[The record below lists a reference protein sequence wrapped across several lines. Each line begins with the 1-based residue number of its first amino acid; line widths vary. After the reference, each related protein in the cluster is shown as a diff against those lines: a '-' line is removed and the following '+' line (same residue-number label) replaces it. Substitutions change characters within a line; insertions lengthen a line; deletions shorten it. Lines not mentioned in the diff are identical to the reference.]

1 MTWGT
6 GSGYPEP
13 RRVDPLRTHAL
24 VVGVGHYAASD
35 IGDRPGLARTA
46 DRFADWL
53 RLRGVPEDNIVL
65 LGGASCGPDRA
76 PTATN
81 IDRALTDDIP
91 GRAGDLLWIFWA
103 GHGVLDARHRRRL
116 LLADSTDRNKRS
128 VDLNELLTLYGTT
141 FVEHFPRQLVV
152 VDACQTDLPGP
163 ESTQWARPIS
173 LPEARARVTH
183 RVQRVWLAA
192 SAGERAAYSAERAWF
207 SDTVL
212 DSLEAGDS
220 LYWSPTDEEIRDAL
234 KRKLD
239 AVLPPGSPRQNPVTL
254 AFGSEDGT
262 FREEVLTVEPEPI
275 GPSRQ
280 PSALR
285 PLKGPV
291 LDAYLR
297 WMVATHS
304 ETMATIADRREI
316 RHVHAPLAET
326 PWTGTVVEDEANHH
340 ARRSE
345 GAYLRSRRLGDRG
358 ANDHGEAARVAARPF
373 PTSMSPLVH
382 VDKLDLSGRPQLPAD
397 GLLGSKWRFI
407 VLGDPGS
414 GKTTLARRFALH
426 NAENPA
432 PTDPCWRLPV
442 LCRATDLIRA
452 LADADGDHGTVRA
465 LAALAVN
472 AGWNSTP
479 PVDPLSRDRIAPIE
493 LSRLVAQAAD
503 QGRLLLMV
511 DGLDEV
517 PTGEERGGLVLTLNQ
532 AVDRDGLRTGIP
544 SETAGNQL
552 VVTSRVV
559 GYYANPMSELVH
571 QLILQPMDAAGA
583 VATGCFWLRHF
594 ALATGKGPAQAEAL
608 ESRFRSVVAG
618 EAANAA
624 PLAANPYLLVSLIS
638 AVASGDLDSR
648 RLRKTP
654 MVRSDLYRFMV
665 EDALDRARQRLPRV
679 PRDQLLT
686 VQAAVAYEMHRSFH
700 SGLLAPTQVGLC
712 VEAALDSLGRPHD
725 LTADQASDYVRNLGL
740 MTDRGPEQLGF
751 LHLTLEEYLAGR
763 HLVEDGTAARIQI
776 HLSDPRWVEPIR
788 LGLGHL
794 GRTDPSRLD
803 SVLLDLLS
811 GPGSEYAARLLA
823 SSIAEFRVVRAEHV
837 EAAVTA
843 LLAADRSQTAESD
856 RPSRTAETVA
866 PLLSTELTLQRGQR
880 TAEIVRRTLARALR
894 AESMWDVSA
903 AARTVEALGLFDR
916 EVAEALFAAQERDAA
931 EYGWFTVRAL
941 QSMVAPP
948 ETPVEADPA
957 EVQRLWAGLTD
968 ANRKQLAGARLVVA
982 RRPAAPVIDRL
993 VLPRTLTPFRAALD
1007 SRLIG
1012 LVEARPVGLLRVV
1025 LCLYGVVPFLDTER
1039 WTAEK
1044 ARLKAE
1050 LVIDDTPAEVRH
1062 RAAVRLDTVIAKAL
1076 AKKSGERLLD
1086 PAAITVDSPLTPRL
1100 LRWIEDGTSAEEM
1113 ARQLRLL
1120 AEDVSADDRAR
1131 GDALAAWF
1139 ALGTADSLRD
1149 AQAVLEQIDE
1159 GVRQRLTWRMDRAS
1173 FVLADAAARIS
1184 VGSVVTAFEAATLTA
1199 AEAPADVLPPDTAEQ
1214 LSATFTRALAAF
1226 GFQGLPPDA
1235 DVGDIG
1241 DATSENLVA
1250 VLHGWPDDRRHTGAA
1265 VLDAAGARL
1274 ADAGP
1279 LGLIRMLARAHRVE
1293 EGFVG
1298 YRVNWD
1304 LDPLAPRGG
1313 PWIPEALTALDGMA
1327 PRLTYARCWLLDR
1340 MAPVLVEQG
1349 FAVEAFCLAL
1359 HVHRHDPVSVTRTV
1373 RRLAAMVVGL
1383 EDYTD
1388 DSGGRVDGA
1397 GLPLMLSALAS
1408 DMPGGYPKAR
1418 AMVQVARLRGRP
1430 VVVPQLLDDA
1440 GPVERPEDRLRL
1452 IELAV
1457 GLSTATW
1464 SAPLRAEALHCAE
1477 HIDDPLDRV
1486 LALARSLAF
1495 EPAGVLA
1502 ALSEARPRVPE
1513 AEGAFLQ
1520 SQGFPGHL
1528 LARRTA
1534 AERKDA
1540 EDSGARTDPFRQ
1552 AVVKALREVGGAE
1565 PIVGGGWEWDAHLQI
1580 ALVGAIY
1587 GRGVDDKVFSVAVI
1601 LDTVGARIARGG
1613 PFVVAQLLA
1622 TAHLL
1627 ADEFGDESEDW
1638 YLDRYAPVRGSLFPE
1653 ALTALSGLSPRMTF
1667 VRCWLID
1674 RMASQL
1680 ATGGFGVE
1688 AVCLTLVG
1696 TGEDPA
1702 ACERTLQRLRAVNGA
1717 LSSATADVWRA
1728 LDLDDPLMP
1737 ARLLEL
1743 AEGIEDRYA
1752 RARAMVHV
1760 AALRGTSL
1768 RAAAVLELA
1777 EAIVIPED
1785 RLRFVELADSLAVC
1799 DWSPDMSAVALS
1811 CAAAIEDPTERVLA
1825 CTRLLA
1831 RGGTPEQLLRLRVLG
1846 DEAVEQADDLA
1857 VGEEEPETEDALQ
1870 SSSSSALLAYDQ
1882 DWQGPGATRSGLD
1895 AWATV
1900 SCVTLCT
1907 DVLAVLRTAGPTA
1920 LWRSLADPEGRP
1932 EAVRALRRHG
1942 QDRLLALGTEA
1953 VEAIDLLLREGSDDL
1968 AADLLSVVRPRRGQI
1983 PPGSWRS
1990 VGSRRF
1996 ADRATLLTM
2005 EAGRLDAAAVRTLP
2019 RLLSDHDDLVRLRG
2033 ALATSF
2039 TARGSSAPPRF
2050 TATSLGPAGLADFA
2064 HLVEELIDVQP
2075 RLAADVRWAL
2085 SDVIHNSLPVLR
2097 QALGRLTDRRLR
2109 RRLLHSVIRV
2119 TPETLAALPDLLAE
2133 LPEDDQIDLVYSL
2146 ECIARDPRRCGVG
2159 QGAVREL
2166 AQSLRSLVSEAYP
2179 LVLAEILCVLGLAGA
2194 FGSAPAEHR
2203 DCLVG
2208 LVREGIE
2215 PGTELSPAV
2224 TAGACHGLGFLL
2236 EGGGLDSPEERGLL
2250 RTVAGTAEAE
2260 IAEAAV
2266 TALARI
2272 GDMQWLSDAVAARD
2286 IDPATM
2292 LWGLAGGLDAFVVG
2306 PEERLRI
2313 NRICAFV
2320 MRPPGSSGADAADIT
2335 DRLIAALLD
2344 RVSELMLTPVGAR
2357 SETHRATN
2365 MAWEVKGLLSI
2376 VSGLAHVHPA
2386 AVRRAVDNDYP
2397 DFRHKLVQEFA
2408 AGNWVSDQSAARL
2421 LVVLGDADRA
2431 IVGAILD
2438 TSLGTDVIRQD
2449 LLQDLKSFEPVTPEG
2464 VALLVEAVG
2473 DANLKRCYLAVRI
2486 LAALVHYEVLDD
2498 ANHMSA
2504 LAAIRSSLDRP
2515 DMVEPLLLESFGVL
2529 LKLGTYGDA
2538 IRRTITGLIAE
2549 DGSVA
2554 AGRSERNVL
2563 VQVADEHGDPLQL
2576 AVPDMADGVTEVL
2589 EYQTGY
2595 FRDTEG
2601 REISEDLLFALRQL
2615 LTASWSA
2622 GIPLAAVLGHAA
2634 AEVPAAEAPVS
2645 G

>member
-6 GSGYPEP
+6 GYGQPGP
-13 RRVDPLRTHAL
+13 RRADPLRTHAL

-53 RLRGVPEDNIVL
+53 RLRGVPEENIIL

-91 GRAGDLLWIFWA
+91 GRSGDLLWIFWA
-103 GHGVLDARHRRRL
+103 GHGVLDARQRRRL

-128 VDLNELLTLYGTT
+128 IDLNELLTLYGTT

-183 RVQRVWLAA
+183 RTQRVWLAA

-212 DSLEAGDS
+212 DSLEAGES
-220 LYWSPTDEEIRDAL
+220 LYWSPTDDEIRDAL

-239 AVLPPGSPRQNPVTL
+239 AALPPGAPRQNPVTL
-254 AFGSEDGT
+254 TFGSEDGT
-262 FREEVLTVEPEPI
+262 FREEVLISETVPVELFRPTASARLEG
-275 GPSRQ
+275 GP
-280 PSALR
+280 A
-285 PLKGPV
+285 

-326 PWTGTVVEDEANHH
+326 PWTGTVVEDGANHH
-340 ARRSE
+340 ARRSDA
-345 GAYLRSRRLGDRG
+345 AYLRSRRLGDRG

-414 GKTTLARRFALH
+414 GKTTLARRLALR
-426 NAENPA
+426 NAESPA
-432 PTDPCWRLPV
+432 PADPCWRLPV
-442 LCRATDLIRA
+442 LCRATDLVHA

-479 PVDPLSRDRIAPIE
+479 PVDPLSRDRISPIE

-517 PTGEERGGLVLTLNQ
+517 PTGEERAGLVLTLNQ
-532 AVDRDGLRTGIP
+532 AVDRDGLRTGFP
-544 SETAGNQL
+544 AETVGNQL

-571 QLILQPMDAAGA
+571 QLILQPMDAEGA

-594 ALATGKGPAQAEAL
+594 ARATGKGPAQAEAL
-608 ESRFRSVVAG
+608 ENRFRSVVAG
-618 EAANAA
+618 EAVNAA

-654 MVRSDLYRFMV
+654 IVRSDLYRFMV

-686 VQAAVAYEMHRSFH
+686 VQAAVAHEMHRSFH
-700 SGLLAPTQVGLC
+700 SGLLAPTQVGPC
-712 VEAALDSLGRPHD
+712 VEAALDSLGRPYD
-725 LTADQASDYVRNLGL
+725 LGVDQVSDYVRNLGL

-763 HLVEDGTAARIQI
+763 HLVADGTAAARIQT

-803 SVLLDLLS
+803 SVLLELLS
-811 GPGSEYAARLLA
+811 GPGGEYAARLLA
-823 SSIAEFRVVRAEHV
+823 SSIAEFRVVRAQHI

-856 RPSRTAETVA
+856 RPSRTAEAVA
-866 PLLSTELTLQRGQR
+866 PLLSAELTLQRGLR

-916 EVAEALFAAQERDAA
+916 EVAEALFAAQERDAS
-931 EYGWFTVRAL
+931 EYGWSTVRAL

-957 EVQRLWAGLTD
+957 EAKRVWTGLTD
-968 ANRKQLAGARLVVA
+968 SNRLQLAGVELVAA
-982 RRPAAPVIDRL
+982 RRPAGPVIDRL

-1012 LVEARPVGLLRVV
+1012 LIEARPVGLLRVV

-1050 LVIDDTPAEVRH
+1050 LVVDDTPPEVRH

-1086 PAAITVDSPLTPRL
+1086 PAAITVDSPLTKRL
-1100 LRWIEDGTSAEEM
+1100 LRWIEEDTPIGQM

-1120 AEDVSADDRAR
+1120 AEDVSADDRVR

-1139 ALGTADSLRD
+1139 ALGTPDALRE
-1149 AQAVLEQIDE
+1149 AEAVLDQIDE
-1159 GVRQRLTWRMDRAS
+1159 GVRRRLTWRMDRAA

-1184 VGSVVTAFEAATLTA
+1184 AGSVVTAFEAAAPKADEAPPDALPADAAEQLTA
-1199 AEAPADVLPPDTAEQ
+1199 A
-1214 LSATFTRALAAF
+1214 FTQALAGF
-1226 GFQGLPPDA
+1226 GFVGLPPDA
-1235 DVGDIG
+1235 GVGDIAA
-1241 DATSENLVA
+1241 ATPENLVA
-1250 VLHGWPDDRRHTGAA
+1250 VLHGWPAERPHTGSA

-1274 ADAGP
+1274 AAAGP
-1279 LGLIRMLARAHRVE
+1279 PGLVHMLARAHRVE
-1293 EGFVG
+1293 ENFVG
-1298 YRVNWD
+1298 YRVNWV
-1304 LDPLAPRGG
+1304 LDPLAPRGE
-1313 PWIPEALTALDGMA
+1313 PQIPEALTALDGMA
-1327 PRLTYARCWLLDR
+1327 PRLTFARCWLLDR
-1340 MAPVLVEQG
+1340 MAPLLVEQG
-1349 FAVEAFCLAL
+1349 FAVEAICLAL
-1359 HVHRHDPVSVTRTV
+1359 HVHRHDPASVTRTV
-1373 RRLAAMVVGL
+1373 RRLADMVVGL
-1383 EDYTD
+1383 EDFTD
-1388 DSGGRVDGA
+1388 DGGGRVDGV
-1397 GLPLMLSALAS
+1397 GLPLMLSALAH
-1408 DMPGGYPKAR
+1408 DLPGGYPKAR
-1418 AMVQVARLRGRP
+1418 ALVQVARLRGRP
-1430 VVVPQLLDDA
+1430 LVVTQLLQDS
-1440 GPVERPEDRLRL
+1440 GPVERPDERLRL

-1457 GLSTATW
+1457 GLGTATW
-1464 SAPLRAEALHCAE
+1464 SASLRAEALACAE
-1477 HIDDPLDRV
+1477 RIEDPLDRA

-1495 EPAGVLA
+1495 EPDRILEE
-1502 ALSEARPRVPE
+1502 LSRTRPRIPA
-1513 AEGAFLQ
+1513 AEGGFLE
-1520 SQGFPGHL
+1520 SPDFPRHL
-1528 LARRTA
+1528 LARRAA
-1534 AERKDA
+1534 AEQRDA
-1540 EDSGARTDPFRQ
+1540 EVSGDRTDSFRQ
-1552 AVVKALREVGGAE
+1552 AVVKALREVGGAG
-1565 PIVGGGWEWDAHLQI
+1565 PIVGGGWEWDAHLQV

-1587 GRGVDDKVFSVAVI
+1587 GRGAEDKVFSVAVI

-1627 ADEFGDESEDW
+1627 VDEFGEESEDW
-1638 YLDRYAPVRGSLFPE
+1638 YLDRYTPERGSLFPE

-1667 VRCWLID
+1667 ARCWLID

-1688 AVCLTLVG
+1688 AVCLALAG
-1696 TGEDPA
+1696 AGEDPA
-1702 ACERTLQRLRAVNGA
+1702 ACERTLQRLRAVNVA
-1717 LSSATADVWRA
+1717 LSTATADMWGTLV
-1728 LDLDDPLMP
+1728 LDDPAMP
-1737 ARLLEL
+1737 TRLLEL

-1760 AALRGTSL
+1760 AALRGTPMST
-1768 RAAAVLELA
+1768 AEVLELA
-1777 EAIVIPED
+1777 EAIVVPED
-1785 RLRFVELADSLAVC
+1785 RLRFVELVGSLAVC
-1799 DWSPDMSAVALS
+1799 DWLPDLSAAAVS
-1811 CAAAIEDPTERVLA
+1811 CVEAIEDPTERVLA
-1825 CTRLLA
+1825 CTRLVA
-1831 RGGTPEQLLRLRVLG
+1831 RGGTPEQLRRLRTLG
-1846 DEAVEQADDLA
+1846 DEAVELADDLDVGLEQPEA
-1857 VGEEEPETEDALQ
+1857 VDALQ
-1870 SSSSSALLAYDQ
+1870 AGSSSALLAYDQ

-1920 LWRSLADPEGRP
+1920 LWRSLADPEDRP

-1942 QDRLLALGTEA
+1942 QNRLLALGTEA
-1953 VEAIDLLLREGSDDL
+1953 VEAISLLLREGSDDL
-1968 AADLLSVVRPRRGQI
+1968 AADLLSVIRPRRGQT

-1990 VGSRRF
+1990 VGNGRF
-1996 ADRATLLTM
+1996 ADRATLLTV

-2019 RLLSDHDDLVRLRG
+2019 RLLSDNDDLVRLRG

-2039 TARGSSAPPRF
+2039 FARGSSAAPRF
-2050 TATSLGPAGLADFA
+2050 TATSLGAAGLADLVR
-2064 HLVEELIDVQP
+2064 LVEELIDDQP
-2075 RLAADVRWAL
+2075 RLAADMRWAL
-2085 SDVIHNSLPVLR
+2085 SDIIHNSIPVLR
-2097 QALGRLTDRRLR
+2097 QTLGMLTGQRLR

-2119 TPETLAALPDLLAE
+2119 TPETLAALPDLLTE

-2146 ECIARDPRRCGVG
+2146 QCIARDPRRCGVG

-2179 LVLAEILCVLGLAGA
+2179 LVLADILCVLGLAGA
-2194 FGSAPAEHR
+2194 TASATSEHR

-2208 LVREGIE
+2208 LVREGTE

-2236 EGGGLDSPEERGLL
+2236 EGRGAESPEERELL
-2250 RTVAGTAEAE
+2250 RTVAGSAEAE

-2272 GDMQWLSDAVAARD
+2272 GDLPWLSAAVAARD
-2286 IDPATM
+2286 IDPATV
-2292 LWGLAGGLDAFVVG
+2292 LWGLAGELDAFVVG
-2306 PEERLRI
+2306 PEDRVRI

-2320 MRPPGSSGADAADIT
+2320 MRPPGFSGADAADIT
-2335 DRLIAALLD
+2335 DRLITELLD
-2344 RVSELMLTPVGAR
+2344 RVGELMLTPVGER
-2357 SETHRATN
+2357 GETHRATN
-2365 MAWEVKGLLSI
+2365 MAWEVKSLLSI
-2376 VSGLAHVHPA
+2376 VSGLAHAHPA
-2386 AVRRAVDNDYP
+2386 PLRRAVDNDYP
-2397 DFRHKLVQEFA
+2397 DFRHRLVGEFA

-2431 IVGAILD
+2431 TVGAILD
-2438 TSLGTDVIRQD
+2438 TALGSDIIRQD
-2449 LLQDLKSFEPVTPEG
+2449 LLQDLQSFEPVTPEG

-2473 DANLKRCYLAVRI
+2473 DPNLKRCYLAVRI

-2498 ANHMSA
+2498 ADHMAA

-2515 DMVEPLLLESFGVL
+2515 DMAEPLLLESSGVL
-2529 LKLGTYGDA
+2529 LKLGTYGDS
-2538 IRRTITGLIAE
+2538 IRRTLTGLIAE
-2549 DGSVA
+2549 DGSAA
-2554 AGRSERNVL
+2554 AGRSERNVQIRT
-2563 VQVADEHGDPLQL
+2563 VDTQGGPLQL
-2576 AVPDMADGVTEVL
+2576 AAPDLADGVTEVL

-2601 REISEDLLFALRQL
+2601 REISDDLMFALRQL
-2615 LTASWSA
+2615 LVASWSA
-2622 GIPLAAVLGHAA
+2622 GIPLAAVFEHAA
-2634 AEVPAAEAPVS
+2634 VEAS
-2645 G
+2645 TSD